1 MVVQDPKKFVRLDF
15 NHKSPESFVRSQWQS
30 GNKSIGFLIF
40 RWFLAL
46 FFIGGLSYAWI
57 NTAQAGEFGFWFI
70 YMTNW
75 GLLIC
80 TISTIYAA
88 ILTTLHHFQK
98 LDLSTESRSYK
109 ILWWLSNVSTVL
121 AFMITIIYWAVLFN
135 GKFFISIFN

>member
-1 MVVQDPKKFVRLDF
+1 MVVQVPKNFVRIDF
-15 NHKSPESFVRSQWQS
+15 NHKNPESFVRSQWQS
-30 GNKSIGFLIF
+30 GNKSVGFLIF

-46 FFIGGLSYAWI
+46 FFIGGLSYAWVDNI
-57 NTAQAGEFGFWFI
+57 QKGEFGFWFI

-75 GLLIC
+75 GLTIC
-80 TISTIYAA
+80 TLTTIYAA

-98 LDLSTESRSYK
+98 LNLTNESLSYK

-135 GKFFISIFN
+135 GKSIINL